1 MVATL
6 TISGRSGRAAA
17 AAPTTSVAGNRLG
30 PGGSGVVHSPL
41 GGAAWSGDPAVGEKL
56 ATTKNCAACHQRQV
70 GGDGSKLYT
79 RADRKV
85 KTLAQL
91 ASQVR
96 FCSTQFKTGWLPE
109 DEEHVVAWLNHR
121 YYQFK

>member
-1 MVATL
+1 MNAKTLILLAATL
-6 TISGRSGRAAA
+6 A
-17 AAPTTSVAGNRLG
+17 
-30 PGGSGVVHSPL
+30 
-41 GGAAWSGDPAVGEKL
+41 GGAAWAGDPAVGEKL
-56 ATTKNCAACHQRQV
+56 ATAKNCAACHQRLV

-91 ASQVR
+91 ASQVH
-96 FCSTQFKTGWLPE
+96 FCSTQFKTGWFPE

-121 YYQFK
+121 YYHFK

>member
-1 MVATL
+1 MNARILILLTATL
-6 TISGRSGRAAA
+6 A
-17 AAPTTSVAGNRLG
+17 
-30 PGGSGVVHSPL
+30 
-41 GGAAWSGDPAVGEKL
+41 GGAAWAGDPAVGEKL
-56 ATTKNCAACHQRQV
+56 ATAKNCAACHQRLV
-70 GGDGSKLYT
+70 SGDGSKLYT
-79 RADRKV
+79 RADRKL

-91 ASQVR
+91 ASQVH